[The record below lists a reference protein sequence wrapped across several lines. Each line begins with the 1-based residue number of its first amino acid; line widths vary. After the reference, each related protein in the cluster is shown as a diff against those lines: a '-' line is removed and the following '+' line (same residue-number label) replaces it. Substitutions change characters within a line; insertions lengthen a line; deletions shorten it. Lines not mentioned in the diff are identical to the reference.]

1 MVPTGPS
8 GSLIMRGWLE
18 TSNETPCY
26 RSPKMAAQNACFPC
40 AEVDFMQAECMI
52 DALGEKALLSLEF
65 WPEYLL
71 YQKEKWHLEE
81 DIQYFSV
88 RSSCCIGTNL

>member
-1 MVPTGPS
+1 
-8 GSLIMRGWLE
+8 
-18 TSNETPCY
+18 
-26 RSPKMAAQNACFPC
+26 
-40 AEVDFMQAECMI
+40 MI

-71 YQKEKWHLEE
+71 YQKEKWHLEK

-88 RSSCCIGTNL
+88 RYSCCIGTNL